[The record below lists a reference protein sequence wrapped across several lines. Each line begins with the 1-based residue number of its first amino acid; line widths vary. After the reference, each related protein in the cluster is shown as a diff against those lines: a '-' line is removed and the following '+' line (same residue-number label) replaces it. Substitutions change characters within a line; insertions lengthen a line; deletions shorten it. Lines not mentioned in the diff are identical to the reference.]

1 MTFIFRL
8 FCYVVSLMFC
18 LGFNQNILA
27 NNLSISNLS
36 FVENQFVRCQISW
49 ENSWLAASSQT
60 PNNHD
65 AVWLFVKAKG
75 TDGIWRHIDLAQNH
89 TTDGSLQILNVN
101 DHKGVFVR
109 RNSEGE
115 GLSQGFINIQI
126 ADNQITAGNYQIKI
140 IGIEMAYVPQGAF
153 WVGDTMSN
161 NTLRSGHKNTP
172 FQISSENAIS
182 IGNTAQSLYGN
193 TDNQPQ
199 GTAIAATFP
208 KGFAGF
214 YAMKYEITQEQYAD
228 FLNCLKSTQ
237 QAARTAVSPSLS
249 AGTNAL
255 GTGNTARNGIV
266 IATPATSTQAAV
278 YACNA
283 NGNNIYNEPADG
295 QNRACNWLSW
305 GDMAAYLDWAALR
318 PMTEL
323 EFEKAARGTA
333 YPIPRG
339 MAWGTNLVTDA
350 NTTVQDG
357 TAAEA
362 VTETVTGDYGLANHA
377 LAFGQTY
384 LWGVL
389 RVGFGATA
397 TSSRLSAGASAY
409 GLMELSGN
417 VWETCVSVSQTEGLL
432 FDGTHGNGT
441 LSEAGEANA
450 NTWPS
455 ASGAISRG
463 GGWNSLIYNNLT
475 YQFRD
480 LAISDRFYANTA
492 PSARR
497 NTSGGRG
504 VRTF

>member
-1 MTFIFRL
+1 M
-8 FCYVVSLMFC
+8 V
-18 LGFNQNILA
+18 Q
-27 NNLSISNLS
+27 
-36 FVENQFVRCQISW
+36 CQISW
-49 ENSWLAASSQT
+49 ENSWLSAVGQT
-60 PNNHD
+60 PDNHD
-65 AVWLFVKAKG
+65 AVWVFVKVKG
-75 TDGIWRHIDLAQNH
+75 TDGIWRHLDLAQNH
-89 TTDGSLQILNVN
+89 LVTGNLQIQNVS
-101 DHKGVFVR
+101 DHKGIFVR
-109 RNSEGE
+109 RNAAGE
-115 GLSQGFINIQI
+115 GLSQGSISLQI
-126 ADNQITAGNYQIKI
+126 ADNQLTAGNYQLKI
-140 IGIEMAYVPQGAF
+140 FGIEMAYVPQSAF
-153 WVGDTMSN
+153 WVGDTLSN
-161 NTLRSGHKNTP
+161 NTLRSGAKNTP

-182 IGNTAQSLYGN
+182 IGSTAQSLYGN

-199 GTAIAATFP
+199 GEAIAATFP

-228 FLNCLKSTQ
+228 FLNSLTSMQ
-237 QAARTAVSPSLS
+237 QTARTAVSPSLS

-255 GTGNTARNGIV
+255 GSGNMARNGLI
-266 IATPATSTQAAV
+266 IATPATSTQAAI

-283 NGNNIYNEPADG
+283 NNNTVYNEADDG
-295 QNRACNWLSW
+295 QNRACNWLNW
-305 GDMAAYLDWAALR
+305 NDLAAYLDWAALR

-323 EFEKAARGTA
+323 EFEKAARGTT
-333 YPIPRG
+333 YPAPRD

-350 NTTVQDG
+350 NTTAQDG
-357 TAAEA
+357 TAAES
-362 VTETVTGDYGLANHA
+362 VTETVTGDYGLSNHA

-397 TSSRLSAGASAY
+397 ASNRLSAGASQY

-417 VWETCVSVSQTEGLL
+417 VWETCVSVSKTEGLL
-432 FDGTHGNGT
+432 FEGTHGDGA

-450 NTWPS
+450 NTWPTPN
-455 ASGAISRG
+455 GAINRG
-463 GGWNSLIYNNLT
+463 GGWNSLVYNTLT

-480 LAISDRFYANTA
+480 LAVSDRFYANTA